1 MLYKFEFR
9 AYQRKFKRPL
19 QTSHGIWDIR
29 SGIILRL
36 NDENGLISWG
46 EIAPLSLFGSEN
58 FDQALDFC
66 HHLPANISS
75 EMIFSISPELP
86 ACQFGFESA
95 LSNSRSPLTPLNKG
109 GTGNILK
116 VPLIKGDLGG
126 SRLGLKSTFIVGSV
140 LSCHQSTKPG
150 NEDKNSQYSG
160 LLPAGEAT
168 LQVLPRLWLQGFR
181 TFKWK
186 IGVAAIEEEL
196 KVFQRLIKEMD
207 DLGQY
212 AWDKKTRRLKP
223 RLYKQNPPPRVEE
236 QAVKITLSSSVRA
249 GGHRLCRRG
258 FNRRLILSQAYC
270 NLADRKKA
278 LLRLD
283 ANGGL
288 NYSQAE
294 TWLKTCDNI
303 LEIPDSS
310 VRVEFLE
317 QPLPVPQF
325 DEMLALSA
333 VYKTAIALDESVAN
347 LDRIQECYNQ
357 GWRGIFVI
365 KPAICGSPSQLRKF
379 CQTHNI
385 DAVFS
390 SVFETQIG
398 RQAAL
403 NLATELS
410 LNSRA
415 LGFGTDDWFD
425 DKNQETWLKHLW
437 Q

>member
-9 AYQRKFKRPL
+9 TYQRKFKRPL
-19 QTSHGIWDIR
+19 RTSHGVWEDR
-29 SGIILRL
+29 EGIILKL
-36 NDENGLISWG
+36 TGENNRIGWG
-46 EIAPLSLFGSEN
+46 EIAPLSWFGSES

-66 HHLPANISS
+66 SQLSGNIS
-75 EMIFSISPELP
+75 EETIFAISAELP

-95 LSNSRSPLTPLNKG
+95 LSQERNAPPPAPPWQGGEQDKRNSDPPWQEQI
-109 GTGNILK
+109 GN
-116 VPLIKGDLGG
+116 LIYPCEGEKTL
-126 SRLGLKSTFIVGSV
+126 
-140 LSCHQSTKPG
+140 
-150 NEDKNSQYSG
+150 SQYSG
-160 LLPAGEAT
+160 LLPAGETALSA
-168 LQVLPRLWLQGFR
+168 LQMLWKQGFR

-186 IGVAAIEEEL
+186 IGVATIDKELQIFQQLVKAIHN
-196 KVFQRLIKEMD
+196 
-207 DLGQY
+207 LG
-212 AWDKKTRRLKP
+212 D
-223 RLYKQNPPPRVEE
+223 
-236 QAVKITLSSSVRA
+236 
-249 GGHRLCRRG
+249 G
-258 FNRRLILSQAYC
+258 
-270 NLADRKKA
+270 KKA

-294 TWLKTCDNI
+294 IWLQACDNV
-303 LEIPDSS
+303 LEIPDFFVS
-310 VRVEFLE
+310 VEFLE
-317 QPLPVPQF
+317 QPLPITQF
-325 DEMLALSA
+325 DKMLALSA
-333 VYKTAIALDESVAN
+333 VYKTPIALDESVAKF
-347 LDRIQECYNQ
+347 DRIQECYNQ

-425 DKNQETWLKHLW
+425 DNQDIWLQHLW
-437 Q
+437 QKI

>member
-9 AYQRKFKRPL
+9 TYQRKFKRPL

-36 NDENGLISWG
+36 IDENNRIGWG
-46 EIAPLSLFGSEN
+46 EIAPLSWFGSET
-58 FDQALDFC
+58 FEQALDFC
-66 HHLPANISS
+66 QKLPANISS
-75 EMIFSISPELP
+75 EMIFAISAELP

-95 LSNSRSPLTPLNKG
+95 LSNEQNSPPPTPPCQG
-109 GTGNILK
+109 GE
-116 VPLIKGDLGG
+116 
-126 SRLGLKSTFIVGSV
+126 KSEN
-140 LSCHQSTKPG
+140 LSL
-150 NEDKNSQYSG
+150 YSG
-160 LLPAGEAT
+160 LLPAGETA
-168 LQVLPRLWLQGFR
+168 LQVLPMLWLEGYR

-186 IGVAAIEEEL
+186 IGVAAIEQEL
-196 KVFQRLIKEMD
+196 TIFQQLIAEIH

-223 RLYKQNPPPRVEE
+223 RLYKQNPPTRVEE
-236 QAVKITLSSSVRA
+236 QAVQITLSSSVRV

-270 NLADRKKA
+270 NLCDRQKP

-288 NYSQAE
+288 TYSQAQK
-294 TWLKTCDNI
+294 WLEACDRVKATPD
-303 LEIPDSS
+303 LAAEI
-310 VRVEFLE
+310 EFLE
-317 QPLPVPQF
+317 QPLPIAQF
-325 DEMLALSA
+325 QEMVQLNASYA
-333 VYKTAIALDESVAN
+333 TAIALDESAAN

-365 KPAICGSPSQLRKF
+365 KPAIGGSPSQLRKF

-390 SVFETQIG
+390 SVFETKIG

-410 LNSRA
+410 INNRA
-415 LGFGTDDWFD
+415 LGFGTDSWFD
-425 DKNQETWLKHLW
+425 DNQDTWLQHLW
-437 Q
+437 QKKSQ

>member
-1 MLYKFEFR
+1 
-9 AYQRKFKRPL
+9 
-19 QTSHGIWDIR
+19 
-29 SGIILRL
+29 
-36 NDENGLISWG
+36 
-46 EIAPLSLFGSEN
+46 
-58 FDQALDFC
+58 
-66 HHLPANISS
+66 
-75 EMIFSISPELP
+75 
-86 ACQFGFESA
+86 
-95 LSNSRSPLTPLNKG
+95 
-109 GTGNILK
+109 
-116 VPLIKGDLGG
+116 
-126 SRLGLKSTFIVGSV
+126 
-140 LSCHQSTKPG
+140 
-150 NEDKNSQYSG
+150 
-160 LLPAGEAT
+160 
-168 LQVLPRLWLQGFR
+168 
-181 TFKWK
+181 
-186 IGVAAIEEEL
+186 

-207 DLGQY
+207 DLG
-212 AWDKKTRRLKP
+212 
-223 RLYKQNPPPRVEE
+223 
-236 QAVKITLSSSVRA
+236 
-249 GGHRLCRRG
+249 
-258 FNRRLILSQAYC
+258 
-270 NLADRKKA
+270 DRKKA

-303 LEIPDSS
+303 LEIPDYS
-310 VRVEFLE
+310 VSIEFLE
-317 QPLPVPQF
+317 QPLPITQF

-379 CQTHNI
+379 CQSHNI

>member
-29 SGIILRL
+29 EGIILRL
-36 NDENGLISWG
+36 TDENGQIGWG
-46 EIAPLSLFGSEN
+46 EIAPLSWFGSES

-66 HHLPANISS
+66 HLLPANISS
-75 EMIFSISPELP
+75 EMIFAISSELV

-95 LSNSRSPLTPLNKG
+95 LSNETNSPPPAPPCEG
-109 GTGNILK
+109 GEKKL
-116 VPLIKGDLGG
+116 
-126 SRLGLKSTFIVGSV
+126 
-140 LSCHQSTKPG
+140 
-150 NEDKNSQYSG
+150 SQYSG

-310 VRVEFLE
+310 VSVEFLE
-317 QPLPVPQF
+317 QPLSVPQF

-333 VYKTAIALDESVAN
+333 VHKTPIALDESVAN

-365 KPAICGSPSQLRKF
+365 KPAIAGSPSQLRKF

>member
-29 SGIILRL
+29 EGIILRL
-36 NDENGLISWG
+36 TDENGQIGWG
-46 EIAPLSLFGSEN
+46 EIAPLSWFGSES

-66 HHLPANISS
+66 HLLPANISS
-75 EMIFSISPELP
+75 EMIFAISSELV

-95 LSNSRSPLTPLNKG
+95 LSNETNSPPPAPPCEG
-109 GTGNILK
+109 GEKKL
-116 VPLIKGDLGG
+116 
-126 SRLGLKSTFIVGSV
+126 
-140 LSCHQSTKPG
+140 
-150 NEDKNSQYSG
+150 SQYSG
-160 LLPAGEAT
+160 LLPAGEAA

-207 DLGQY
+207 D
-212 AWDKKTRRLKP
+212 
-223 RLYKQNPPPRVEE
+223 
-236 QAVKITLSSSVRA
+236 
-249 GGHRLCRRG
+249 
-258 FNRRLILSQAYC
+258 
-270 NLADRKKA
+270 LADRKKA

-410 LNSRA
+410 PNSRA

>member
-1 MLYKFEFR
+1 
-9 AYQRKFKRPL
+9 
-19 QTSHGIWDIR
+19 
-29 SGIILRL
+29 
-36 NDENGLISWG
+36 
-46 EIAPLSLFGSEN
+46 
-58 FDQALDFC
+58 
-66 HHLPANISS
+66 
-75 EMIFSISPELP
+75 
-86 ACQFGFESA
+86 
-95 LSNSRSPLTPLNKG
+95 
-109 GTGNILK
+109 
-116 VPLIKGDLGG
+116 
-126 SRLGLKSTFIVGSV
+126 
-140 LSCHQSTKPG
+140 
-150 NEDKNSQYSG
+150 
-160 LLPAGEAT
+160 
-168 LQVLPRLWLQGFR
+168 
-181 TFKWK
+181 
-186 IGVAAIEEEL
+186 
-196 KVFQRLIKEMD
+196 
-207 DLGQY
+207 
-212 AWDKKTRRLKP
+212 
-223 RLYKQNPPPRVEE
+223 
-236 QAVKITLSSSVRA
+236 
-249 GGHRLCRRG
+249 
-258 FNRRLILSQAYC
+258 
-270 NLADRKKA
+270 LADRKKA

-410 LNSRA
+410 PNSRA